1 MAGRGPGE
9 SERNMSWDICYEYM
23 WYFFLYAFLGWCC
36 EVCFAAAKS
45 GKFVN
50 RGFLNG
56 PICPIYGF
64 GVVLVVGLL
73 TPVKD
78 NVLLLFLCSVLLT
91 TALEWLTGFVLEKA
105 FHQKW
110 WDYSK
115 MPFNLN
121 GYVCLLFSLMWGLA
135 CLLIMDVIHPIV
147 AGFAAAIPRTLGVAL
162 LAVFTVLALADL
174 TATVATVVGLNKRL
188 RQLEELA
195 AKIHEAS
202 DSLGERLSDATLAV
216 SEKGE
221 ALRESAGERRAQRA
235 EEQSRLRAAREEALQ
250 RREAALA
257 GLRSANEALLSTYR
271 FGQKRLL
278 KAFPDMKSIRHSEA
292 LEQLKAR
299 LAARKGEK

>member
-1 MAGRGPGE
+1 M
-9 SERNMSWDICYEYM
+9 NWDICYEYM

-56 PICPIYGF
+56 PLCPIYGF

-78 NVLLLFLCSVLLT
+78 NVFLLFLCSVLLT
-91 TALEWLTGFVLEKA
+91 TALEWLTGFVLEKV

-121 GYVCLLFSLMWGLA
+121 GYVCLLFSLVWGRA
-135 CLLIMDVIHPIV
+135 CLLIMDVIHPMV
-147 AGFAAAIPRTLGVAL
+147 ASFAAAIPHTLGVVL
-162 LAVFTVLALADL
+162 LAVFTALILSDLA
-174 TATVATVVGLNKRL
+174 ATVATVVGLNKRL

-195 AKIHEAS
+195 AKIHEVS
-202 DSLGERLSDATLAV
+202 DSLGERLADTTLAV

-221 ALRESAGERRAQRA
+221 ALKESAGERRAQRA
-235 EEQSRLRAAREEALQ
+235 EEQAKLRAVREEALR

-257 GLRSANEALLSTYR
+257 ELRAANEELLSTYR

-278 KAFPDMKSIRHSEA
+278 KAFPDMKSVRHGEA
-292 LEQLKAR
+292 LEQIKAR
-299 LAARKGEK
+299 LAVRRSEREEK

>member
-1 MAGRGPGE
+1 
-9 SERNMSWDICYEYM
+9 
-23 WYFFLYAFLGWCC
+23 
-36 EVCFAAAKS
+36 
-45 GKFVN
+45 
-50 RGFLNG
+50 
-56 PICPIYGF
+56 
-64 GVVLVVGLL
+64 
-73 TPVKD
+73 
-78 NVLLLFLCSVLLT
+78 
-91 TALEWLTGFVLEKA
+91 
-105 FHQKW
+105 
-110 WDYSK
+110 
-115 MPFNLN
+115 
-121 GYVCLLFSLMWGLA
+121 
-135 CLLIMDVIHPIV
+135 MDVIHPMV

-195 AKIHEAS
+195 AKIPEAS
-202 DSLGERLSDATLAV
+202 DNLGERLSDATLAV

-257 GLRSANEALLSTYR
+257 GLRAANEALLSTYR

>member
-1 MAGRGPGE
+1 M
-9 SERNMSWDICYEYM
+9 
-23 WYFFLYAFLGWCC
+23 
-36 EVCFAAAKS
+36 CFAAAKS

-56 PICPIYGF
+56 PLCPIYGF

-73 TPVKD
+73 TPVKGH
-78 NVLLLFLCSVLLT
+78 VLLLFLCSVLLT
-91 TALEWLTGFVLEKA
+91 TALEWITGFILEKI

-110 WDYSK
+110 WDYSR

-135 CLLIMDVIHPIV
+135 CLLIMDVIHPMV
-147 AGFAAAIPRTLGVAL
+147 SGFVAAIPHTLGVVL

-174 TATVATVVGLNKRL
+174 AATVAAVVGLNKRL
-188 RQLEELA
+188 GQLEELA
-195 AKIHEAS
+195 AKIHEVS
-202 DSLGERLSDATLAV
+202 DSLGERLADTTLAV

-221 ALRESAGERRAQRA
+221 ALKESAGERRAQRE
-235 EEQSRLRAAREEALQ
+235 EEQAKLRTAREEALR

-257 GLRSANEALLSTYR
+257 ELRSANEALLSTYR
-271 FGQKRLL
+271 FGQRRLL
-278 KAFPDMKSIRHSEA
+278 KAFPDMKSVRHGEA

-299 LAARKGEK
+299 LAARKNEK

>member
-1 MAGRGPGE
+1 
-9 SERNMSWDICYEYM
+9 MSWDICYEYM

-36 EVCFAAAKS
+36 EVCFAAGKS

-56 PICPIYGF
+56 PLCPIYGF

-78 NVLLLFLCSVLLT
+78 NVFLLFLCSVLLT

-110 WDYSK
+110 WDYSR

-135 CLLIMDVIHPIV
+135 CLLIMDVIHPMV
-147 AGFAAAIPRTLGVAL
+147 AGFVAAIPHTLGVVL

-174 TATVATVVGLNKRL
+174 AATVATVVGLNKRL

-195 AKIHEAS
+195 AKIHEVS
-202 DSLGERLSDATLAV
+202 DSLGERLADTTLAV

-221 ALRESAGERRAQRA
+221 ALKESAGERRAQRE
-235 EEQSRLRAAREEALQ
+235 EEQAKLRTAREEALR

-257 GLRSANEALLSTYR
+257 ELRSANEALLSTYR

-278 KAFPDMKSIRHSEA
+278 KAFPDMKSVRHSEA
-292 LEQLKAR
+292 LEQIKAR
-299 LAARKGEK
+299 LTARKNEK